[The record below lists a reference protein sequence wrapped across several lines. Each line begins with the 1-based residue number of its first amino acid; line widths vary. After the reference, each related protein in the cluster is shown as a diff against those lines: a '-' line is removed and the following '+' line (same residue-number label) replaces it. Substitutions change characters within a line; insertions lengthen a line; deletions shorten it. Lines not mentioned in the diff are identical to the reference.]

1 MPEVGSEMAATR
13 FGNPFESWHAKGA
26 AAAAAIS
33 FGLLVLASPA
43 MAASPSAASAVP
55 AGPPYPPAVSGQR
68 VYDNAGIFSSG
79 AISAAEAT
87 IGRIEDRTG
96 AQIAVYTQV
105 KPQSDTLELVNSDA
119 AALMDQWGVGRKG
132 FDDGLVIMFDMQAN
146 LAHGQVSLYAGS
158 GFRAAFLTDSQRQSI
173 FDDEMVPMLRNG
185 EFDLALTNALNEIDA
200 AATPE
205 HAAALERDRQINAL
219 VAAGGLLIGLL
230 LAALAFLAWLRH
242 GRDATYLDD
251 ASVLLPAPPAE
262 LTPAMATLLIHD
274 RTSDATVTA
283 GLVDL
288 AARGCIA
295 FQMEPNTDGGTEAG
309 IAYLGPSPDKLSG
322 PEDGLHDAVK
332 ATGGHDARIEPE
344 KMYRLH
350 GAFTEFKDKL
360 ETTAV
365 KRGWLAAK
373 PSDVMFTW
381 QIIGGLE
388 ITAAIV
394 AGIIWIA
401 AQASG
406 LLVLTLGL
414 TFAGSVT
421 IALSWFMPARTRQGA
436 MLYAM
441 LSAYRR
447 TMRMSMAQAQSMGEV
462 VKARALPWVRT
473 PDQAMAW
480 AIALGLNDEVQ
491 DVLTRSAGPAVEQDA
506 DGQPLQPWRPSWWMY
521 ATSRSSGHET
531 ATASAIG
538 GSGMFSATALPDPG
552 ALLASLG
559 SITHASSPATG
570 GSGSSSGSSFS
581 SGGFGGGGSSGGWS
595 DWSDGMA
602 NPSLRGRTLRLVRNV
617 TVSRQS

>member
-1 MPEVGSEMAATR
+1 VEAAEGAEVPEVDSEMARRPFR
-13 FGNPFESWHAKGA
+13 FWRVRAA

-43 MAASPSAASAVP
+43 MAAPSAAP
-55 AGPPYPPAVSGQR
+55 AGPPYPSAVSGQH

-105 KPQSDTLELVNSDA
+105 KPQSGTLELANSDA

-132 FDDGLVIMFDMQAN
+132 FDDGLVIMFDMQPN

-332 ATGGHDARIEPE
+332 AATGGHDARIKPE
-344 KMYRLH
+344 KMYRLR
-350 GAFTEFKDKL
+350 GPFTEFKDKL
-360 ETTAV
+360 ETSAV
-365 KRGWLAAK
+365 KRGWLAAR
-373 PSDVMFTW
+373 PTDVMFTW
-381 QIIGGLE
+381 QMIGGLE

-421 IALSWFMPARTRQGA
+421 VALSWFMPARTRQGA

-447 TMRMSMAQAQSMGEV
+447 TMKMSMAQAQSMGEV
-462 VKARALPWVRT
+462 VKARALPWVQT

-491 DVLTRSAGPAVEQDA
+491 DVLTRSAGPALEQDA

-521 ATSRSSGHET
+521 ATSQSSGHGA
-531 ATASAIG
+531 ATGAVAGAAG
-538 GSGMFSATALPDPG
+538 GGMFSATALPDPG

-559 SITHASSPATG
+559 SIAHASSPATG

-581 SGGFGGGGSSGGWS
+581 SGGFGGGGSSGG
-595 DWSDGMA
+595 GGA
-602 NPSLRGRTLRLVRNV
+602 GGGF
-617 TVSRQS
+617 